1 MASTAITNHPFPAL
15 PFAGA
20 LFGIASFSVMDAV
33 MKGLAQNLGAYDAVF
48 WRNLAGFAI
57 MTPLYLATRNDWP
70 SRAAMKLHLLR
81 GSIGGTM
88 AFTFFWGI
96 ARVPLAEGIALSFI
110 APLVAL
116 YLAALF
122 LGEKVQP
129 RIIIASA
136 VSFVGVIIIAAG
148 RAQGEFDDQAVWGIA
163 SILLSSVLYAGNIVL
178 MRAQAQA
185 AKPLEIV
192 FWQSGIVA
200 VGLALAALA
209 LPGVA
214 VPWATIPDAIYWPPL
229 LGSACLTVI
238 SLTILAW
245 AYARAQMQQL
255 VTTEY
260 TAFIWASLFGWW
272 WFDETLAITT
282 IAGCA
287 MIVAGC
293 LVATRQHKME
303 SA

>member
-1 MASTAITNHPFPAL
+1 L
-15 PFAGA
+15 PFVAA

-33 MKGLAQNLGAYDAVF
+33 MKGLAQNLGAFDAVF
-48 WRNLAGFAI
+48 WRNLAAFLI
-57 MTPLYLATRNDWP
+57 MTPLYLATRTGWP

-116 YLAALF
+116 YLAAVF

-129 RIIIASA
+129 RIVIASA

-192 FWQSGIVA
+192 FWQSGFVA
-200 VGLALAALA
+200 LELGLVSLA
-209 LPGVA
+209 LPGL
-214 VPWATIPDAIYWPPL
+214 VPELAFPSALYWPPL
-229 LGSACLTVI
+229 IGSAFLTVI
-238 SLTILAW
+238 ALTVLAW
-245 AYARAQMQQL
+245 AYARAQMQHL

-272 WFDETLAITT
+272 WFSETLAITT
-282 IAGCA
+282 VAGCV

-293 LVATRQHKME
+293 LVATRQVKME
-303 SA
+303 SV